1 MLYRTPSYFMKTAG
15 SSMGF
20 PFKKNWNRMFFDSKL
35 SVTFH
40 ETGYQ
45 FRRFAGSY
53 YDKALISFNQGCEQQ
68 SRVM

>member
-1 MLYRTPSYFMKTAG
+1 MKTAG
-15 SSMGF
+15 SSRGF
-20 PFKKNWNRMFFDSKL
+20 PFFFKHWNQRFFDSKV

-53 YDKALISFNQGCEQQ
+53 CDKASISFNQGYEQQ
-68 SRVM
+68 SRDMCCESKTRG